1 MNSKHVLTLGDVNV
15 DMVIRLP
22 ERIPGKMPQ
31 LTPPTLFGGGSVGNV
46 AVALARLG
54 VPVAFVGTVG
64 DDGFG
69 RFAREDLASEGV
81 DVTYLRPVDAF
92 TTTVFALIE
101 PDGERLVTAW
111 PPENAAHTFLRPQ
124 DVEAVDFSRAAWLHT
139 SGMVMRASPVREA
152 ALHAMALAR
161 RAGVPVSL
169 DLNLRLE
176 LWGWGDDI
184 RATITRAVALADV
197 VFGSAAEEIAPLAE
211 VDDHE
216 AAARALAEGTRTVIA
231 RLGAGGALVVTPQ
244 GEAAHVAGFPTPVVD
259 TLGAGDAFNGGFIAA
274 RLAGQDVFAA
284 ARWGNATAAWK
295 IAHHGARGL
304 PERQDVARVVV
315 AGRVEATSA
324 P

>member
-1 MNSKHVLTLGDVNV
+1 MKAKRVLTLGDVNV

-22 ERIPGKMPQ
+22 ERVPGQMPQ

-54 VPVAFVGTVG
+54 VPVGFVGTVG

-69 RFAREDLASEGV
+69 RFALDDLAAEGV
-81 DVTYLRPVDAF
+81 DVTYLQQVNAF

-111 PPENAAHTFLRPQ
+111 PPEKAAHTFLSPQ
-124 DVEAVDFSRAAWLHT
+124 DVETIDFSRAAWLHT

-216 AAARALAEGTRTVIA
+216 AAARALADGARTVIA
-231 RLGAGGALVVTPQ
+231 RLGAGGALVVTPD
-244 GEAAHVAGFPTPVVD
+244 GRATYVAGFPTPVVD
-259 TLGAGDAFNGGFIAA
+259 TLGAGDAFDGGFIAA
-274 RLAGQDVFAA
+274 RLNGLDTVEA
-284 ARWGNATAAWK
+284 ARRGNATAAWK
-295 IAHHGARGL
+295 IARHGARAL
-304 PERQDVARVVV
+304 PNRADVEHVLTV
-315 AGRVEATSA
+315 GRVE
-324 P
+324 

>member
-1 MNSKHVLTLGDVNV
+1 MKAKHVLTLGDVNV

-22 ERIPGKMPQ
+22 KRTHGKLPQ

-46 AVALARLG
+46 AVALARQG
-54 VPVAFVGTVG
+54 VAVAFVGTVG

-69 RFAREDLASEGV
+69 RFALEDLASEGV
-81 DVTYLRPVDAF
+81 DVTYLRAVNAF

-101 PDGERLVTAW
+101 PSGERLVTAW
-111 PPENAAHTFLRPQ
+111 PTENAAHTFLRPQ

-161 RAGVPVSL
+161 QAGVPVSL

-176 LWGWGDDI
+176 LWGWGDEI
-184 RATITRAVALADV
+184 RATITRAVGLADV

-216 AAARALAEGTRTVIA
+216 AAARALAQGARTVIA

-244 GEAAHVAGFPTPVVD
+244 GEVAHVAGFPTTVVD
-259 TLGAGDAFNGGFIAA
+259 TLGAGDAFDGGFIAA
-274 RLAGQDVFAA
+274 RLADQDVFAA

-295 IAHHGARGL
+295 IARSGARAL
-304 PERQDVARVVV
+304 PSRADVERVLAN
-315 AGRVEATSA
+315 GRVG
-324 P
+324 

>member
-22 ERIPGKMPQ
+22 ERVPGQMPQ

-46 AVALARLG
+46 AVALARLD

-69 RFAREDLASEGV
+69 RFALDDLAGEGV
-81 DVTYLRPVDAF
+81 DTTYLQQVHAF

-111 PPENAAHTFLRPQ
+111 PPENAAHTFLSPQ
-124 DVEAVDFSRAAWLHT
+124 DVEAIDFSRAAWLHT

-161 RAGVPVSL
+161 QAGVPVSL

-184 RATITRAVALADV
+184 RATITQAVALADV
-197 VFGSAAEEIAPLAE
+197 VFGSAAEEIAPLAGA
-211 VDDHE
+211 DDH
-216 AAARALAEGTRTVIA
+216 AAAAQALADRARTVIA
-231 RLGAGGALVVTPQ
+231 RLGAEGALIVTPD
-244 GEAAHVAGFPTPVVD
+244 GRAAHVAGFPTPVVD
-259 TLGAGDAFNGGFIAA
+259 TLGAGDAFDGGFIAA
-274 RLAGQDVFAA
+274 RLAGRDAVEA

-304 PERQDVARVVV
+304 PRREDVARVLSV
-315 AGRVEATSA
+315 GRVE
-324 P
+324 